1 MISPELVRRYPFFAG
16 LNEEQ
21 IVALAK
27 SATEKAV
34 PEGEYIFQEGEKLCC
49 FYLVAQGA
57 VAIVIEVPDQ
67 STQHPVAEQ
76 LAGELKTKNIVVS
89 TVGSGEMFGWSALV
103 EPNIATAGA
112 RALTPCRL
120 LAFDCDK
127 LRKAFEKNCRFGYL
141 MMQKAAQTIR
151 GRLRDLHVESLAF
164 KA

>member
-21 IVALAK
+21 IVVLAK
-27 SATEKAV
+27 SATEKEI
-34 PEGEYIFQEGEKLCC
+34 PEGEYIFQEGEKLNH
-49 FYLVAQGA
+49 FYLVVQGV
-57 VAIVIEVPDQ
+57 VAIVIKVPDQ

-76 LAGELKTKNIVVS
+76 LAGELKTRDIVVS
-89 TVGSGEMFGWSALV
+89 TVGSGEMFAWSALV

-127 LRKAFEKNCRFGYL
+127 LRKAFEENCRFGYL
-141 MMQKAAQTIR
+141 MMHKAAQTIR
-151 GRLRDLHVESLAF
+151 DRLRDLHVESLAF